1 MATVKV
7 TADNFAEV
15 GTSADT
21 IAIGFSSPRCGPCAT
36 FASIFHRVSER
47 YGGMVFA
54 TVDIETQSQLADAFG
69 ISSVPTLMIV
79 RDRIVLYARPGELS
93 ESLMEALIR
102 KVRDVDMDDV
112 RRRLTFRRS
121 ALVDDRTSVN
131 GEVIEVEPN

>member
-1 MATVKV
+1 
-7 TADNFAEV
+7 
-15 GTSADT
+15 
-21 IAIGFSSPRCGPCAT
+21 
-36 FASIFHRVSER
+36 
-47 YGGMVFA
+47 MVFA